1 MVQIINDPG
10 RSGGLGE
17 ALGTGLGKGLSSG
30 LQQLAQNKLNQILQN
45 RQRENLVKALT
56 GAGYSQPEANLLS
69 HYPPETQFKIMQMLQ
84 PGEESSPVAQFSQS
98 NLTQQLAEPIKEKQ
112 EPLQKFSMN
121 KEQRLEDYLKNYSLM
136 DQFVKQHLESKQPA
150 LSYQPASDNIPPQRI
165 VPEKKLSSPEYITEK
180 QQIEPVVTKKVKN
193 ALPEKL
199 RGLTPAQ
206 RLQEKKIFLQEQRA
220 QEKAEAEKEKQ
231 ERLEQHKIN
240 KEVFPEY
247 KNILSDARSARE
259 DTKRL
264 NRMEELVKKGN
275 LTRPRWHSLLNAVEH
290 GVFGFGINL
299 HSLETADSQEFDK
312 LSKEFL
318 KNAKNL
324 FGSRITDA
332 DLKTFLKMVPDLSQS
347 REGKLAIIHN
357 MKLSSEAANIKKK
370 AADQVIANNNGKLP
384 RDFDFQVEKLA
395 EPELDALAS
404 QFATSPRNIKEEK
417 SEESFLSSLLGPSIT
432 NPLDLI
438 FGRG

>member
-1 MVQIINDPG
+1 MAQIINDPG
-10 RSGGLGE
+10 RSAGLGT
-17 ALGTGLGKGLSSG
+17 ALGTGIGQGLSSG
-30 LQQLAQNKLNQILQN
+30 LQQLAQNKLNQILQQ
-45 RQRENLVKALT
+45 RQRSNLIGALT
-56 GAGYSQPEANLLS
+56 GAGYSPQEANLLS
-69 HYPPETQFKIMQMLQ
+69 FYPPETQFKMMQMLQ
-84 PGEESSPVAQFSQS
+84 QPEEPSEQIPSSALMPQAPMVEKKP
-98 NLTQQLAEPIKEKQ
+98 LEQLNANKP
-112 EPLQKFSMN
+112 QK
-121 KEQRLEDYLKNYSLM
+121 LEDYLKNYSLM
-136 DQFVKQHLESKQPA
+136 DQFVKQQLTSRQPQQI
-150 LSYQPASDNIPPQRI
+150 SQPMVENIP
-165 VPEKKLSSPEYITEK
+165 
-180 QQIEPVVTKKVKN
+180 TKKTTIRQKPIIQEAVPKDQLEEVEKPQK
-193 ALPEKL
+193 AKKIAPEKL

-240 KEVFPEY
+240 KEVFPAY

-275 LTRPRWHSLLNAVEH
+275 LTRPRWHSLLNAIEH
-290 GVFGFGINL
+290 GVFGYGINL

-318 KNAKNL
+318 KNAKNI
-324 FGSRITDA
+324 FGPRITDA

-357 MKLSSEAANIKKK
+357 MKLSNEAANIKKR
-370 AADQVIANNNGKLP
+370 AADQVISNNNGKLP

-417 SEESFLSSLLGPSIT
+417 PEESFLSSLLGPSIT